1 MASNPAASPF
11 DAALGCLSSSAVGGL
26 AAQLVRVR
34 GLGEREIQAIVEGTR
49 TSLHAV
55 LHDKLVG
62 LLLLELNAARVD
74 GRLNAGDSAE
84 RWTQFLAL
92 SSQVCFWEGL
102 AASYPGLR
110 NRIDKVVG
118 NRCAASRNFAQ
129 RWATDRK
136 ALSAFG
142 LNAAD
147 ELVEVSFGAGDS
159 HRGGQTVA
167 LVRCTGGR
175 VTYKPRS
182 VAVDAALADF
192 IAELE
197 EGVGSLSIR
206 VPKVLV
212 RDDYGW
218 AEFVE
223 HQYAADDAELRG
235 FYRGIGHWLAVMRL
249 LAGGDLH
256 TENLIAHGP
265 SPVVIDCETLFTAK
279 PPMPPSGFGQAMDEA
294 NRLIGSTVMS
304 IGLLPD
310 RGVGLG
316 WHGVDGSAVGS
327 LPDQQPMMSQATIL
341 DVGTDQA
348 RIGNIMVQAPIAQNH
363 PSPQPALARFWSE
376 IVTAFDEMTGHLQ
389 RIDAAGVL
397 RQRLQRFA
405 QCPIRSVPRATEVYA
420 EVTRMLW
427 HPVSLHNESDARQRA
442 EKLLAKMA
450 GNVPAAPNDPVVI
463 AAEIDDMLEGDIPF
477 FSTTPAEGQLEG
489 PRKTHWR
496 APTNLIDD
504 AFKNW
509 RAADFEL
516 ERHIIRA
523 ALVSAYINQGWRPN
537 ELSMWPE
544 RVRGNDVESR
554 RRRQI
559 AGIIRKL
566 MDTAIHGDD
575 GTVAWIAP
583 VFIPNIG
590 WSIKS
595 LGPDLYGG
603 TSGVALLLA
612 AYLRETKAG
621 RVDPIDGVQELFD
634 GAMLTLELGE
644 TQRARQRKSHLKARP
659 ILPGGYWGLGSM
671 IWTRLTLEGWGYGGE
686 EGLLRARDI
695 AKDMRTAASATDV
708 QDVLSGIAGAIPPL
722 LMLFERTGIDEYL
735 EIACELGDRLCGQA
749 IRKDGT
755 AFWVHEMW
763 PEGIGGFAHGT
774 TGIGWALF
782 KLARATKVQQYEK
795 LAREAFAFEDTLFDV
810 EEQNWQDLRKLEGV
824 KSSAAWCHGAVGIGL
839 ARLDLDPAIESPATR
854 SALRIAAA
862 ATWRLGLGWNHC
874 MCHGDLG
881 AWELLDAAIVAGEGP
896 RDISRSI
903 LLEYALTSL
912 EDQGPISGM
921 TRDIFSPSLMPGLG
935 GIAYQLMKA
944 HPESR
949 LPSILTLN
957 APATKSAR
965 CESNSMK

>member
-1 MASNPAASPF
+1 MASNSAAGAF
-11 DAALGCLSSSAVGGL
+11 DASLGCLSSSAVDEL
-26 AAQLVRVR
+26 ATQLVRVR
-34 GLGEREIQAIVEGTR
+34 GLGKREIQAIVEGTR
-49 TSLHAV
+49 SSLHAV
-55 LHDKLVG
+55 LHDKLVR
-62 LLLLELNAARVD
+62 LLLLELNAARVN
-74 GRLNAGDSAE
+74 GRLNAGNSAQ
-84 RWTQFLAL
+84 RWAQFLAL
-92 SSQVCFWEGL
+92 SSRPRFWEGL
-102 AASYPGLR
+102 AATYPGLR

-142 LNAAD
+142 LDASE
-147 ELVEVSFGAGDS
+147 ELLEVAFGAGDS

-223 HQYAADDAELRG
+223 HRYAADDAELRG
-235 FYRGIGHWLAVMRL
+235 FYRGMGHWLAVMRL

-256 TENLIAHGP
+256 TENLIAHGS
-265 SPVVIDCETLFTAK
+265 SPVVIDCETLFTSKSA
-279 PPMPPSGFGQAMDEA
+279 MPPSGFGQAMDEA

-316 WHGVDGSAVGS
+316 WHGIDGSAVGS
-327 LPDQQPMMSQATIL
+327 LPDQQPTMQQATIL

-348 RIGNIMVQAPIAQNH
+348 RIGSIMVQAPIAQNH
-363 PSPQPALARFWSE
+363 PSPHPALARFWSE
-376 IVTAFDEMTGHLQ
+376 ILAAFDEMTEYLQ
-389 RIDAAGVL
+389 RIDAAGAL
-397 RQRLQRFA
+397 WPRLERFA

-420 EVTRMLW
+420 EVTHMLW

-442 EKLLAKMA
+442 DKLLAKMA
-450 GNVPAAPNDPVVI
+450 GNIPAAPNDPVVI
-463 AAEIDDMLEGDIPF
+463 AAEIDDMMDGDIPF
-477 FSTTPAEGQLEG
+477 FSTTPAEGRLEG
-489 PRKTHWR
+489 PRKTYWR
-496 APTNLIDD
+496 ASTNLIDD

-516 ERHIIRA
+516 ERHVIRA

-537 ELSMWPE
+537 EPSMWPE
-544 RVRGNDVESR
+544 RARKNDVESR

-559 AGIIRKL
+559 AGIVRKL

-603 TSGVALLLA
+603 TSGVALLLG
-612 AYLRETKAG
+612 AYLRETEAG
-621 RVDPIDGVQELFD
+621 RVDPIDGAQALFD
-634 GAMLTLELGE
+634 GAMLSLELGE
-644 TQRARQRKSHLKARP
+644 TQRARQRKSELKARP
-659 ILPGGYWGLGSM
+659 ILPGSYWGLGSM
-671 IWTRLTLEGWGYGGE
+671 IWTRLILEEWGYGGK

-695 AKDMRTAASATDV
+695 AKDMRAAASATDV

-735 EIACELGDRLCGQA
+735 EIACELGDRLCDQA
-749 IRKDGT
+749 IRRDGT
-755 AFWVHEMW
+755 AFWVHKMW
-763 PEGIGGFAHGT
+763 PEGIGGFAHGAS
-774 TGIGWALF
+774 GIGWALF
-782 KLARATKVQQYEK
+782 KLARATKMQQYEK
-795 LAREAFAFEDTLFDV
+795 TAQEAFAFEDALFDV
-810 EEQNWQDLRKLEGV
+810 EEQNWRDLRGLDNV

-839 ARLDLDPAIESPATR
+839 ARLDLDPMLEASSTR

-896 RDISRSI
+896 RGISRTN
-903 LLEYALTSL
+903 LLEYVLTSL
-912 EDQGPISGM
+912 EDHGPISGM

-944 HPESR
+944 HPESG
-949 LPSILTLN
+949 LPSILIFST
-957 APATKSAR
+957 PTIKSNR
-965 CESNSMK
+965 